1 MISVE
6 QLYEIYK
13 KHSIIA
19 TDTRK
24 LPKDCIFFALKGDN
38 FNGNK
43 FAQNA
48 LAEGAAFVVVDEE
61 IQSEDTRI
69 LRVENVLTALQNL
82 ATFHRNTLGIP
93 VLAIT
98 GSNGKTTTKELV
110 AAVLSQTFKTLYTQ
124 GNLNNHIG
132 VPLTLL
138 SINDSHEFAVIEMG
152 ANHQKEI
159 ELLCSIAKPDFGMI
173 TNIGKAH
180 LEGFGGIEGVKKG
193 KGELYQFLKNKNS
206 LIFINSDSADLS
218 ELADGYTTVVTYGK
232 SKDAHFIGSSSIENE
247 FLTIELTSPFL
258 LKIQSKITGEYNFN
272 NVMAAIAI
280 GSHFGVPTDKIKS
293 GIEGYIPTN
302 QRSQII
308 DIGELKIVM
317 DAYNAN
323 PSSMEVA
330 IANFKSNFWGDK
342 FIALGEMLELGEVSR
357 MEHLKIG
364 ELIQDVKCKEVVLV
378 GKLFAEAAS
387 KFGYRHFDDSMQA
400 ATYFSNKKINQGVLL
415 IKGSRGSK
423 MENILAVL
431 K

>member
-206 LIFINSDSADLS
+206 LIFINSDSTDLS

-232 SKDAHFIGSSSIENE
+232 SKGAHFSGSSSIENE

-280 GSHFGVPTDKIKS
+280 GSHFGVPTDKIKA

-330 IANFKSNFWGDK
+330 IANFKSNFLGDK

>member
-38 FNGNK
+38 FNGHK

-330 IANFKSNFWGDK
+330 IANFKSNFLGDK

>member
-13 KHSIIA
+13 KYSIIA

-206 LIFINSDSADLS
+206 LIFINSDSTDLS

-247 FLTIELTSPFL
+247 FLTIELTSPYL

-280 GSHFGVPTDKIKS
+280 GSHFGVPTDKIKA

-330 IANFKSNFWGDK
+330 IANFKSNFLGDK

-364 ELIQDVKCKEVVLV
+364 ELIQEVKCKEVVLV